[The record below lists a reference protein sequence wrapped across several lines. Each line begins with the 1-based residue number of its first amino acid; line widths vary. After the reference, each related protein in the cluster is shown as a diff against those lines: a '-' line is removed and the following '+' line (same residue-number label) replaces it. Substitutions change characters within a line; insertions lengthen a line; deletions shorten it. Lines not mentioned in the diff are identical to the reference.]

1 MIKLRFS
8 VTGYGG
14 LHLPFSGITHYLRGL
29 VSAYEHTII
38 AGVRI
43 LIVSSSMLPL
53 YGCSILF
60 PLLINQSAKTF
71 MLLNLLEGGTL
82 MVPHR
87 QSTVTDS
94 IASA

>member
-14 LHLPFSGITHYLRGL
+14 LHLPFSGITQYLHSL
-29 VSAYEHTII
+29 VSVYERTII
-38 AGVRI
+38 AGVRM
-43 LIVSSSMLPL
+43 LIVSSNMLPL
-53 YGCSILF
+53 YSCSILF

-82 MVPHR
+82 MVLHR